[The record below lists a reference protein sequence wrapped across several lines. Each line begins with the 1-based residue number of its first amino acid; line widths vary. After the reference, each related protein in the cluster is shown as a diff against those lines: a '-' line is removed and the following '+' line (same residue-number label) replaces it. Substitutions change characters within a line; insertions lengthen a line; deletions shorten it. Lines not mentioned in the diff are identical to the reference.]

1 MSESQDGKFS
11 MSRGRPLGPKML
23 QDFRPNWKEVAGAGL
38 PGDPD
43 NVLREGW
50 TFLAFDL
57 VLEETF
63 AISETFAMFRGKAYI
78 LDGGKSGQ
86 ANWRFGHQ
94 NFPWTFRKKAC
105 LINKQTYILKF
116 LPTLDLLSSQDLQ
129 EYTWWV
135 GVNNGSVSLCFPVSW
150 EAWLNIQECQSPFF
164 VVTIVELNVTEDQ
177 VQGPYGQDM
186 CSINWATTLT
196 PTVSFQ
202 WSTKPFAARYSEPS
216 FEVKTTILPTFKNL
230 GTYF

>member
-1 MSESQDGKFS
+1 MSESQDGKLS
-11 MSRGRPLGPKML
+11 MSRGRPLGPEML
-23 QDFRPNWKEVAGAGL
+23 QDLRPNWEEVAGDGL

-63 AISETFAMFRGKAYI
+63 AISETFAIFREKDHI

-86 ANWRFGHQ
+86 ENWRFSHQ

-116 LPTLDLLSSQDLQ
+116 PPTFDLLSSQDLQ

-135 GVNNGSVSLCFPVSW
+135 EVNNGSVSLCFPVSW
-150 EAWLNIQECQSPFF
+150 EDRLNIQECQSPFF
-164 VVTIVELNVTEDQ
+164 VVTIVELNGTE
-177 VQGPYGQDM
+177 GHMG
-186 CSINWATTLT
+186 
-196 PTVSFQ
+196 
-202 WSTKPFAARYSEPS
+202 KRYA
-216 FEVKTTILPTFKNL
+216 LPTEPPP
-230 GTYF
+230 